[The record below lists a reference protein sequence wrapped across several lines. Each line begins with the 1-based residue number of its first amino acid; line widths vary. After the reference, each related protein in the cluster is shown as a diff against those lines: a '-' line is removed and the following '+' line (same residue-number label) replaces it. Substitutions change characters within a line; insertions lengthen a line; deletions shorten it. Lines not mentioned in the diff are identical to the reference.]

1 MDTRE
6 VYTIGK
12 VLECG
17 YKILKESNNVS
28 YILDSQLLLSKIINK
43 DKLFIMVNRDFKIS
57 SKEAKE
63 YFELIKLRKNKMPI
77 KYILGYTEFMGLNF
91 KVKEGVL
98 VPRPDTEILVENVI
112 SIINKNNYLDIADVC
127 CGSGAIGV
135 SIGVYCP
142 NTHVDCFDISD
153 TAYEVTKENASLQE
167 ITHRVKV
174 YKSDLLEVAI
184 KNMSMYDV
192 IVSNPPY
199 IRKDVIPSLMED
211 VKDYEP
217 YEALDGGEDG
227 LYFYRRIALESK
239 RVLKNHGL
247 IALEIGHD
255 QREAVT
261 EILKNSDF
269 HTIECYKDLA
279 GNDRVI
285 TAYLN
290 YK

>member
-6 VYTIGK
+6 IYTIGK
-12 VLECG
+12 VLEYG
-17 YKILKESNNVS
+17 YKILKESNNAS
-28 YILDSQLLLSKIINK
+28 YILDSQLLLGKIINK
-43 DKLFIMVNRDFKIS
+43 DKLFIMVNRDLKIS

-98 VPRPDTEILVENVI
+98 IPRPDTEILVENVI

-142 NTHVDCFDISD
+142 NTNVDCFDISNI
-153 TAYEVTKENASLQE
+153 AYEVTKENASLQE

-174 YKSDLLEVAI
+174 YKSDLLEAAI
-184 KNMSMYDV
+184 KNRSMYDV

-239 RVLKNHGL
+239 GVLKNHGL

-269 HTIECYKDLA
+269 DTIECHKDLA

>member
-1 MDTRE
+1 MDTKE

-12 VLECG
+12 VLEQG
-17 YKILKESNNVS
+17 YKVLKESNNCS

-43 DKLFIMVNRDFKIS
+43 DKLFIMLNRDFQIS
-57 SKEAKE
+57 PEEAKE
-63 YFELIKLRKNKMPI
+63 YFELIKFRKNKMPI

-91 KVKEGVL
+91 KVKQGVL
-98 VPRPDTEILVENVI
+98 IPRPDTEILVENVI
-112 SIINKNNYLDIADVC
+112 SVINKNKYMNIADVC

-135 SIGVYCP
+135 SIAVYCP
-142 NTHVDCFDISD
+142 KTHIDCFDISNI
-153 TAYEVTKENASLQE
+153 ACEVTDENASVQE
-167 ITHRVKV
+167 AKHRVKV

-184 KNMSMYDV
+184 KNGSMYDV

-199 IRKDVIPSLMED
+199 IRKDVIPSLMGD

-217 YEALDGGEDG
+217 HEALDGGEDG
-227 LYFYRRIALESK
+227 LYFYRRIALESQG
-239 RVLKNHGL
+239 VLNSNGL

-290 YK
+290 NK

>member
-1 MDTRE
+1 MDMRE

-17 YKILKESNNVS
+17 YKILKESNNCS
-28 YILDSQLLLSKIINK
+28 YILDSQLLLSKIISK

-57 SKEAKE
+57 SKEARE
-63 YFELIKLRKNKMPI
+63 YFKLIELRKNKMPI

-98 VPRPDTEILVENVI
+98 IPRPDTEILVEKVI
-112 SIINKNNYLDIADVC
+112 SLINENGYINIADVC

-135 SIGVYCP
+135 SIGMYCP
-142 NTHVDCFDISD
+142 KTHVDCFDISD
-153 TAYEVTKENASLQE
+153 TAYEVTKENINLQE
-167 ITHRVKV
+167 ITNRIKV
-174 YKSDLLEVAI
+174 YKSDLLQAAI
-184 KNMSMYDV
+184 NNSSRYDV

-199 IRKDVIPSLMED
+199 IREDVIPSLMED
-211 VKDYEP
+211 VRDYEP
-217 YEALDGGEDG
+217 YEALSGGEDG

-239 RVLKNHGL
+239 EVLKNHGL

-255 QREAVT
+255 QRETVS
-261 EILKNSDF
+261 EILKNNDF
-269 HTIECYKDLA
+269 HNIECYKDLA

-290 YK
+290 HK

>member
-1 MDTRE
+1 MDTSE

-12 VLECG
+12 VLEYG
-17 YKILKESNNVS
+17 YKILKESNNSS

-43 DKLFIMVNRDFKIS
+43 DKLFIMVNRDFEIS

-63 YFELIKLRKNKMPI
+63 YFKLIKLRQNKMPI

-98 VPRPDTEILVENVI
+98 IPRPDTEILVEGVI
-112 SIINKNNYLDIADVC
+112 SIINKNNYIDIADVC

-142 NTHVDCFDISD
+142 DTKVDCFDISN
-153 TAYEVTKENASLQE
+153 TAYEVTKENTSIQK
-167 ITHRVKV
+167 ITHRIKV
-174 YKSDLLEVAI
+174 YKSDLLEVAMEN
-184 KNMSMYDV
+184 KFMYDV

-199 IRKDVIPSLMED
+199 IRTDVIPSLMED

-227 LYFYRRIALESK
+227 LYFYRKIAFESK
-239 RVLKNHGL
+239 KVLRNQGL

-261 EILKNSDF
+261 EILKNNDF
-269 HTIECYKDLA
+269 HAIEWYKDLA

>member
-12 VLECG
+12 VLEQG
-17 YKILKESNNVS
+17 YKTLKESNNCN

-43 DKLFIMVNRDFKIS
+43 DKLFIMLNRDFQIS
-57 SKEAKE
+57 SEEAKG

-98 VPRPDTEILVENVI
+98 IPRPDTEILVENVI
-112 SIINKNNYLDIADVC
+112 SIINENNYTDIADVC

-135 SIGVYCP
+135 SIGIYCP
-142 NTHVDCFDISD
+142 KTHVDCFDISN
-153 TAYEVTKENASLQE
+153 TAYEITKENVNLQE
-167 ITHRVKV
+167 ITGRIKV

-184 KNMSMYDV
+184 NNSFMYDV

-199 IRKDVIPSLMED
+199 IREDVIPSLMED
-211 VKDYEP
+211 VKNYEP
-217 YEALDGGEDG
+217 YEALSGGKDG
-227 LYFYRRIALESK
+227 LYFYRKIALESK
-239 RVLKNHGL
+239 GLLKNHGL

-255 QREAVT
+255 QREAVI
-261 EILKNSDF
+261 EILKNNDF
-269 HTIECYKDLA
+269 STIECYKDLA

>member
-6 VYTIGK
+6 VYTIGE

-17 YKILKESNNVS
+17 YKILKESNNSS

-43 DKLFIMVNRDFKIS
+43 DKLFIMLNRDFKIS

-63 YFELIKLRKNKMPI
+63 YFQLIKLRQNKMPI

-91 KVKEGVL
+91 KVREGVL
-98 VPRPDTEILVENVI
+98 IPRPDTEILVEDAI
-112 SIINKNNYLDIADVC
+112 SIIIKNNYIDIADVC

-142 NTHVDCFDISD
+142 DTQVDCFDISN
-153 TAYEVTKENASLQE
+153 TAYDVTKENISIQK

-174 YKSDLLEVAI
+174 YKSDLLKVAI
-184 KNMSMYDV
+184 ENRFMYDA

-199 IRKDVIPSLMED
+199 IRKDVIPSLMKD

-217 YEALDGGEDG
+217 HEALDGGEDG
-227 LYFYRRIALESK
+227 LCFYRRIVLESK
-239 RVLKNHGL
+239 KVLRNHGL

-261 EILKNSDF
+261 EILKSNDF
-269 HTIECYKDLA
+269 HDIECYKDLA
-279 GNDRVI
+279 DNDRVI

-290 YK
+290 NK

>member
-12 VLECG
+12 VLEYG
-17 YKILKESNNVS
+17 YKILKESNNSS
-28 YILDSQLLLSKIINK
+28 YILDSQLLLSKTINK
-43 DKLFIMVNRDFKIS
+43 DKLFIMLNRDFKIS
-57 SKEAKE
+57 SNEAKE
-63 YFELIKLRKNKMPI
+63 YFELIKLRQNKMPI
-77 KYILGYTEFMGLNF
+77 KYILGYTEFMGINF

-98 VPRPDTEILVENVI
+98 IPRPDTEILVEGII
-112 SIINKNNYLDIADVC
+112 SIINKNNYIDIADVC

-142 NTHVDCFDISD
+142 NTKVDCFDISN
-153 TAYEVTKENASLQE
+153 TAYEVTKENASFQE
-167 ITHRVKV
+167 ITNRVKV

-184 KNMSMYDV
+184 KNEFMYDV

-199 IRKDVIPSLMED
+199 IRRDVIPSLMED
-211 VKDYEP
+211 VKNYEP

-227 LYFYRRIALESK
+227 LYFYRRIALESRK
-239 RVLKNHGL
+239 VLRNYGI

-255 QREAVT
+255 QQEAVT
-261 EILKNSDF
+261 EILKDNGFYD
-269 HTIECYKDLA
+269 IECYKDLA

-290 YK
+290 L

>member
-12 VLECG
+12 VLEQG
-17 YKILKESNNVS
+17 YKTLKESNNCN

-43 DKLFIMVNRDFKIS
+43 DKLFIMLNRDFQIS
-57 SKEAKE
+57 SEEAKG

-98 VPRPDTEILVENVI
+98 IPRPDTEILVENVI
-112 SIINKNNYLDIADVC
+112 SVINKNKYMNIADVC

-135 SIGVYCP
+135 SIAVYCP
-142 NTHVDCFDISD
+142 KAHIDCFDISN
-153 TAYEVTKENASLQE
+153 TACEVTNENSSIQE
-167 ITHRVKV
+167 TTHRLKV
-174 YKSDLLEVAI
+174 YKSDLLEAAI
-184 KNMSMYDV
+184 KNGSMYDV

-211 VKDYEP
+211 VRDYEP

-239 RVLKNHGL
+239 GVLKNNGL

-255 QREAVT
+255 QRETVT

-269 HTIECYKDLA
+269 HAIECYKDLS

-290 YK
+290 NK